1 MFEVPVE
8 AMKSILRRAA
18 LCAVFCVA
26 IQVPAESAATL
37 YDRLGGTQGVHA
49 IADALI
55 DRAAADPVMGR
66 SFADVNLKRVKRL
79 LAEQICELSGGPC
92 RYSGSS
98 MREAHA
104 GLHIS
109 QAEFY
114 DLVDTL
120 RQVLSERRV
129 PLGARNELLR
139 LLAAMK
145 RDVIEAG
152 TTGH

>member
-1 MFEVPVE
+1 
-8 AMKSILRRAA
+8 MKPMLRSAV
-18 LCAVFCVA
+18 LCAVFCVS
-26 IQVPAESAATL
+26 IQVPAAAAATL
-37 YDRLGGTQGVHA
+37 YDRLGGDSGVHA

-79 LAEQICELSGGPC
+79 LAEQMCELSGGPC
-92 RYSGSS
+92 HYTGSS

-114 DLVDTL
+114 DLVNTL
-120 RQVLSERRV
+120 RQVLVERRV

-139 LLAAMK
+139 LLAPMK
-145 RDVIEAG
+145 RDVIDAG
-152 TTGH
+152 RPGT

>member
-1 MFEVPVE
+1 
-8 AMKSILRRAA
+8 MKSMLQSAA
-18 LCAVFCVA
+18 LCAIFCVA
-26 IQVPAESAATL
+26 TQVPAASAATL
-37 YDRLGGTQGVHA
+37 YDRLGGEAGVHA

-79 LAEQICELSGGPC
+79 LAEQFCELSGGPC
-92 RYSGSS
+92 RYTGSS

-114 DLVDTL
+114 DLVNTL

-139 LLAAMK
+139 LLAPMK
-145 RDVIEAG
+145 REVIDAG
-152 TTGH
+152 APGL

>member
-1 MFEVPVE
+1 V
-8 AMKSILRRAA
+8 

-26 IQVPAESAATL
+26 IQVPVAAAATL
-37 YDRLGGTQGVHA
+37 YDRLGGEPGVHA
-49 IADALI
+49 IADTLI

-92 RYSGSS
+92 HYTGSS
-98 MREAHA
+98 MRDAHA

-120 RQVLSERRV
+120 RQVLAERRV

-139 LLAAMK
+139 LLAPMK
-145 RDVIEAG
+145 RDVIDAG
-152 TTGH
+152 RPGT

>member
-1 MFEVPVE
+1 
-8 AMKSILRRAA
+8 
-18 LCAVFCVA
+18 
-26 IQVPAESAATL
+26 
-37 YDRLGGTQGVHA
+37 
-49 IADALI
+49 
-55 DRAAADPVMGR
+55 MGR

-92 RYSGSS
+92 RYTGSS
-98 MREAHA
+98 MRQSHA

-120 RQVLSERRV
+120 KKVLAEHRV

-139 LLAAMK
+139 LLAPMK
-145 RDVIEAG
+145 RDVIDAG
-152 TTGH
+152 P